1 MDIWLNLVIVY
12 MAFAV
17 FSWVKNG
24 YYLMILILA
33 ILSAGLYSICENKAL
48 ALFAAT
54 IITNFIGMIYVFSK
68 VWMVSKSTPGGLA
81 GMDEKT
87 FEKTIKG

>member
-24 YYLMILILA
+24 YYFMIVILA
-33 ILSAGLYSICENKAL
+33 ALSFGLYSICENKAL
-48 ALFAAT
+48 ALFAAVL
-54 IITNFIGMIYVFSK
+54 ITNFIGGIYIMYDL
-68 VWMVSKSTPGGLA
+68 WRIGQRTPGGLA
-81 GMDEKT
+81 AVDPNQ
-87 FEKTIKG
+87 IKYFKGA

>member
-1 MDIWLNLVIVY
+1 
-12 MAFAV
+12 MAFVV

-24 YYLMILILA
+24 FYYLVAILG

-54 IITNFIGMIYVFSK
+54 IITNFIGMIYIFSK
-68 VWMVSKSTPGGLA
+68 IWTVSKSTPGGLA

>member
-1 MDIWLNLVIVY
+1 MDIWLNLVIIY

-24 YYLMILILA
+24 YYFMIIILA
-33 ILSAGLYSICENKAL
+33 ILSSGLYSICENKAL

-54 IITNFIGMIYVFSK
+54 LITNFIGMIYIFSK
-68 VWMVSKSTPGGLA
+68 LWAVSKSTPGGIA
-81 GMDEKT
+81 AMDEKT
-87 FEKTIKG
+87 VEKTIRG

>member
-12 MAFAV
+12 MAFVV

-24 YYLMILILA
+24 FYYLVAILG

-54 IITNFIGMIYVFSK
+54 IITNFIGMIYIFSK
-68 VWMVSKSTPGGLA
+68 LWAVSKSTPGGLA

-87 FEKTIKG
+87 VEKTIKG

>member
-1 MDIWLNLVIVY
+1 MDIWLNIVIVY

-24 YYLMILILA
+24 FYYLVAILG

-68 VWMVSKSTPGGLA
+68 IWTVSKNTPGGLA

>member
-1 MDIWLNLVIVY
+1 MDIWLNIVIVY

-24 YYLMILILA
+24 VYYLVIVLG

-54 IITNFIGMIYVFSK
+54 IITNFIGMIVIFYK
-68 VWMVSKSTPGGLA
+68 LWTVSKSTPGGMAAL
-81 GMDEKT
+81 DEKT
-87 FEKTIKG
+87 VEKIIKG

>member
-1 MDIWLNLVIVY
+1 

-24 YYLMILILA
+24 YYFMIMILA
-33 ILSAGLYSICENKAL
+33 ILSSGLYSICENKAL

-54 IITNFIGMIYVFSK
+54 IITNFIGMIYVFFK
-68 VWMVSKSTPGGLA
+68 IWTISKSTPGGLA

-87 FEKTIKG
+87 FEKNMKG

>member
-24 YYLMILILA
+24 VYYLVIVLG
-33 ILSAGLYSICENKAL
+33 ILSVGLYSICENKAL

-54 IITNFIGMIYVFSK
+54 IITNFIGMIFIFYK
-68 VWMVSKSTPGGLA
+68 LWTVSKSTPGGLA
-81 GMDEKT
+81 ALDEKT
-87 FEKTIKG
+87 VEKTIKG

>member
-24 YYLMILILA
+24 FYYLVIVLG

-54 IITNFIGMIYVFSK
+54 IITNFIGGIFVIYK
-68 VWMVSKSTPGGLA
+68 LWTVSKSTPGGMAAL
-81 GMDEKT
+81 DET
-87 FEKTIKG
+87 TVEKIIKG